1 MDIDEINSRQWLLTV
16 ITEVEGELV
25 EDEDEAQLRL
35 SSPPPSPSR
44 DVCVAYLLGDKSL
57 PLVTFSKEFFALH
70 FIEDV
75 TSTQTLA

>member
-25 EDEDEAQLRL
+25 EEEDEAQLPL

-44 DVCVAYLLGDKSL
+44 DVRVAYLLGDKSL
-57 PLVTFSKEFFALH
+57 PLVTFSK
-70 FIEDV
+70 
-75 TSTQTLA
+75 